1 MEITFGYEKNLII
14 CSSTSQ
20 LKMAIESSNNEKNII
35 IPDLEVLPYDNFSP
49 HPEVSSNRLISFRD
63 ILKKSSVNVFT
74 TIPALFQPLFDCDRT
89 VVSTGQLK
97 KLSRPEK
104 SIPLVVS
111 LKPQTCWMIPLPVA
125 ASTARPITKPIMAAR
140 PLSFS
145 LKTFCGSGV
154 EVEEEVMG
162 KLNISKY

>member
-20 LKMAIESSNNEKNII
+20 LKMAIESSKNEKNII

-74 TIPALFQPLFDCDRT
+74 TIPALFQPLFDQANINNLFFEFKENQSLDRNSLLNNLAENGYEASDL
-89 VVSTGQLK
+89 VSKPSQFALRGSVID
-97 KLSRPEK
+97 LSL
-104 SIPLVVS
+104 IH
-111 LKPQTCWMIPLPVA
+111 I
-125 ASTARPITKPIMAAR
+125 
-140 PLSFS
+140 
-145 LKTFCGSGV
+145 
-154 EVEEEVMG
+154 
-162 KLNISKY
+162 

>member
-63 ILKKSSVNVFT
+63 ILKKSSVNVSLLFPLYSNLFLIKPT
-74 TIPALFQPLFDCDRT
+74 LITFFLNLRKINLLIEIHYLTIL
-89 VVSTGQLK
+89 LK
-97 KLSRPEK
+97 MDMRLL
-104 SIPLVVS
+104 I
-111 LKPQTCWMIPLPVA
+111 
-125 ASTARPITKPIMAAR
+125 
-140 PLSFS
+140 
-145 LKTFCGSGV
+145 
-154 EVEEEVMG
+154 
-162 KLNISKY
+162 